1 MQAQGEMTPLRELKR
16 PQPMVFAGVYP
27 FDGGEHA
34 KLKSAIEKVC
44 LNDFSVTLTT
54 ESSMAMGLGW
64 RVGFLG
70 LLHMEVRQASFC
82 LTLLL
87 IPLHVLAPKL
97 KDSFCENS
105 TTGKGSNTEFASLEI

>member
-1 MQAQGEMTPLRELKR
+1 MKYGNLSYMQAQGEMTPLRELKR

-70 LLHMEVRQASFC
+70 LLHMEVRQASF
-82 LTLLL
+82 LNITFDPNVKWLRLL
-87 IPLHVLAPKL
+87 VG
-97 KDSFCENS
+97 F
-105 TTGKGSNTEFASLEI
+105 FAAAGRRI

>member
-1 MQAQGEMTPLRELKR
+1 MIPLRDLKR

-27 FDGGEHA
+27 FDAGEHA

-44 LNDFSVTLTT
+44 LNDFSVSLTT

-70 LLHMEVRQASFC
+70 LLHMEVSLPNNAQFC
-82 LTLLL
+82 RNQCITDLCTNYIISGVLTKAGRR
-87 IPLHVLAPKL
+87 V
-97 KDSFCENS
+97 
-105 TTGKGSNTEFASLEI
+105 

>member
-1 MQAQGEMTPLRELKR
+1 MKYGNLSYMQAQGEMTPLRELKR

-87 IPLHVLAPKL
+87 IKVDPVH
-97 KDSFCENS
+97 
-105 TTGKGSNTEFASLEI
+105 